1 MTPRSRPELEACLP
15 DVRQSPA
22 DAGRVEAIVI
32 RPSTGKRE
40 LPAACEVSPGR
51 GVHGD
56 RWAAGDYSLEAQIT
70 IMNARFAEFI
80 AGGRDNWAL
89 AGDNLLA
96 DLDLSSA
103 NLPPGQRLAVGT
115 AILEV
120 SAKPHTGCA
129 KFLERFG
136 KDSAA
141 FLNTPEGRDLR
152 LRGINCSVVQAGTV
166 RLGDRI
172 TKTGP

>member
-1 MTPRSRPELEACLP
+1 MTPRSQPELEACLP
-15 DVRQSPA
+15 HIRQSPA
-22 DAGRVEAIVI
+22 DAGPVEAIVI
-32 RPSTGKRE
+32 RPSTGQRT
-40 LPAACEVSPGR
+40 LRDACEVSPGR

-56 RWAAGDYSLEAQIT
+56 RWADGDYSLEAQVT

-80 AGGRDNWAL
+80 AGGRGSWAL
-89 AGDNLLA
+89 AGDNLIA

-115 AILEV
+115 AVLEV
-120 SAKPHTGCA
+120 STKPHTGCA

-136 KDSAA
+136 KDASA

-152 LRGINCSVVQAGTV
+152 LRGINCSVVHAGAIH
-166 RLGDRI
+166 LGDHI